1 MGLSETKASCP
12 LLSFALSIFPDFV
25 IFLNSMERN
34 RRHLYTRSEGFSK
47 KRSAVSRIC
56 SNRSSPATI
65 TDFTSYPFRRR
76 RLPELL
82 MQAL

>member
-1 MGLSETKASCP
+1 MEFRKIEIREYVLSWAMGLSETKASGP

-47 KRSAVSRIC
+47 NLSERVCGWLR
-56 SNRSSPATI
+56 
-65 TDFTSYPFRRR
+65 
-76 RLPELL
+76 
-82 MQAL
+82 